1 MTTSPTAVAE
11 CPPQDELCSG
21 FQILE
26 NLLDDVED
34 RQLCRNLAER
44 WRARTFHLAVL
55 GQFKRGKS
63 TLVNALLG
71 RPLLPAAVLPLTAIP
86 TFIRRGKPERL
97 VVHFLDGRTEQHQLE
112 DIDRFV
118 TEEKNPE
125 NRLRVERVEAYVSSP
140 FLMPGVCIIDTPG
153 IGSVLKHNTAATV
166 NMLAHCDAALFVI
179 SPDPPITETE
189 ETFLRTV
196 AGIIPRIIP
205 VLAKADIVGPNELTQ
220 LLEYNTRLLR
230 DLLENEIHLYTV
242 AAARVLQSA
251 SGETV
256 VEDGYEFASL
266 RSDLERFLREEKEGL
281 LRRSLAIR
289 ALTLAREQMN
299 LLRLHVEALRM
310 DAQTRKERLDRFL
323 AEAIRLRREQ
333 EMAIDVLN
341 ADGAR
346 LIMAVNRSAP
356 EIAERIQREATA
368 ELNRLIATVRDAKE
382 IRHGFP
388 YVKQAMSQF
397 IEWAFTRER
406 ALLEKDV
413 RKRVGEIAAEHIARS
428 GELVHRLI
436 HAAGDIFSLELAT
449 TAVVSE
455 KEFHVEDYWPVLPP
469 PVMLGTISLGALAPI
484 LPLSWLRKYHWRRIS
499 AAVEES
505 IRTNTER
512 LRFGIARGIEATLAG
527 IRDELRRHYDELV
540 RRVQASVE
548 SATEMQKQGQES
560 RQRRE
565 EELLRHLEK
574 LRELEHKLARW
585 ANGET

>member
-1 MTTSPTAVAE
+1 MTPAPTAVAE
-11 CPPQDELCSG
+11 CPPQDDLCTS
-21 FQILE
+21 FHKLE
-26 NLLDDVED
+26 SLLDDEED
-34 RQLCRNLAER
+34 RQLCRRMAER

-63 TLVNALLG
+63 TLINALL
-71 RPLLPAAVLPLTAIP
+71 RRALLPSAVLPLTAIP
-86 TFIRRGKPERL
+86 TFIRRGDRERL
-97 VVHFLDGRTEQHQLE
+97 IVKFLDGHTEQHQLE
-112 DIDRFV
+112 DIERFV

-125 NRLRVERVEAYVSSP
+125 NRLRVEHVEAFVSSP
-140 FLMPGVCIIDTPG
+140 FLLPGVCIIDTPG

-196 AGIIPRIIP
+196 AGIIPRVIP
-205 VLAKADIVGPNELTQ
+205 VLAKADIVGPNELEQ

-230 DLLENEIHLYTV
+230 DLLESEVHLYPV
-242 AAARVLQSA
+242 AAARLLQSA
-251 SGETV
+251 LGGTV
-256 VEDGYEFASL
+256 VEEGYEFARL
-266 RSDLERFLREEKEGL
+266 RDDLERFLREEKEGV

-299 LLRLHVEALRM
+299 LLRLRVEALRM

-323 AEAIRLRREQ
+323 AEAARLRREQ

-346 LIMAVNRSAP
+346 LIMTVNRSAP
-356 EIAERIQREATA
+356 VIAERIQREAMG
-368 ELNRLIATVRDAKE
+368 ELNRLIASVHDPKE
-382 IRHGFP
+382 VRHGFP
-388 YVKQAMSQF
+388 SVKQAMSQF

-406 ALLEKDV
+406 ALLEKEV
-413 RKRVGEIAAEHIARS
+413 RKRVAEIATEHIARS

-436 HAAGDIFSLELAT
+436 HAAGDIFSLELAA

-455 KEFHVEDYWPVLPP
+455 REFHVEDYWPVLPP
-469 PVMLGTISLGALAPI
+469 PVMLGTISLGVLAPV

-505 IRTNTER
+505 VRTNTER

-527 IRDELRRHYDELV
+527 IREELRRHYDELV
-540 RRVQASVE
+540 RRVQASIE
-548 SATEMQKQGQES
+548 SATEMEKQGQES

-565 EELLRHLEK
+565 EELLQLLAK
-574 LRELEHKLARW
+574 LGELEHQLARW